1 MNNIFLIGDST
12 CQTNDESTF
21 PQVGWGQFFEE
32 YLNEHKI
39 LYMTKLPKINDIIEG
54 KVPIMSP
61 IKLFEDYPC
70 YTIETYVM
78 HLKNIIYFLE
88 NYENFYFVPYDKVW
102 GDYNLTVNEDG
113 LAFLY
118 KNIRLFFF

>member
-1 MNNIFLIGDST
+1 
-12 CQTNDESTF
+12 
-21 PQVGWGQFFEE
+21 
-32 YLNEHKI
+32 
-39 LYMTKLPKINDIIEG
+39 
-54 KVPIMSP
+54 
-61 IKLFEDYPC
+61 
-70 YTIETYVM
+70 M

-118 KNIRLFFF
+118 KNTAEKLLLEFRRPELVMACNEYLYHIAEQTGYSGIHKTKVIYRLQDIIKELLNIKVGGYNKKKK